1 MLFHIFSA
9 LVYFQSNFLNIVCLF
24 YPTPL
29 NQAVIVKEIPVSRKL
44 KACIYRCIY
53 AVFSLI
59 YEVWLSLVIIVIIC
73 YLKVIF
79 SMFYRGYFVHLPCL
93 WVLIYFI
100 LYTVAIFLIYQLFS
114 YKLILLYLTVFAALS
129 IDIFKSVEDS
139 LIPFCLI
146 VFGIWFPI
154 NLINVD
160 FVCICRVKLVCALC
174 CRKSTIGSRLCK
186 PQQ

>member
-79 SMFYRGYFVHLPCL
+79 PMLYGGYFMHLSCL
-93 WVLIYFI
+93 WMLVNLI
-100 LYTVAIFLIYQLFS
+100 LYTVAVFLIYQLFS
-114 YKLILLYLTVFAALS
+114 NQLVLLYLTVFTALS
-129 IDIFKSVEDS
+129 INIFKSVEDFLVPIRLVVS
-139 LIPFCLI
+139 
-146 VFGIWFPI
+146 GIWL
-154 NLINVD
+154 LILFVNVD
-160 FVCICRVKLVCALC
+160 FVCLC
-174 CRKSTIGSRLCK
+174 
-186 PQQ
+186 